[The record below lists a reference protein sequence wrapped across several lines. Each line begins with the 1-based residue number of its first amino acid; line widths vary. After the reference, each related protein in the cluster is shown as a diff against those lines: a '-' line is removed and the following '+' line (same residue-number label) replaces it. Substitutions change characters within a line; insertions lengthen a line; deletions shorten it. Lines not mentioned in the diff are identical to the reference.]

1 MLQWDRVRNKALPTL
16 YAGSRNIERYL
27 HMSNF
32 QKSYV
37 VLGVESE
44 SKTLETKFEESGQMF

>member
-16 YAGSRNIERYL
+16 NAVSRNIERHL

-32 QKSYV
+32 QKSYMV
-37 VLGVESE
+37 VESE
-44 SKTLETKFEESGQMF
+44 SKTLETQFEESDQMF

>member
-1 MLQWDRVRNKALPTL
+1 MRNKALPTL
-16 YAGSRNIERYL
+16 NAGSRNIERYL

-44 SKTLETKFEESGQMF
+44 SKTLEIKFEESGQMF